1 MYIIA
6 GLGNPGRK
14 YTHTRHNAGFDV
26 IDRLAE
32 KYHIKIVKKN
42 FQAYCG
48 RGDIQGQEVLLMKPR
63 TFMNRSGESI
73 LEAVQYH
80 KIEASAQ
87 LVVIFDDISLEPGR
101 IRVRKKG
108 SAGGHNGIKDI
119 ISHIG
124 TQEFTRVKI
133 GVGEKPEGSDLA
145 EHVLGRMPKEEYK
158 LVQAASQ
165 DAVAAVEL
173 ILQGKTD
180 QAMNDYNE
188 RKRERG

>member
-32 KYHIKIVKKN
+32 KYNIKVVKKN

-48 RGDIQGQEVLLMKPR
+48 RGNIEGQEVLLMKPR

-80 KIEASAQ
+80 NI
-87 LVVIFDDISLEPGR
+87 
-101 IRVRKKG
+101 
-108 SAGGHNGIKDI
+108 
-119 ISHIG
+119 
-124 TQEFTRVKI
+124 
-133 GVGEKPEGSDLA
+133 
-145 EHVLGRMPKEEYK
+145 
-158 LVQAASQ
+158 
-165 DAVAAVEL
+165 
-173 ILQGKTD
+173 
-180 QAMNDYNE
+180 
-188 RKRERG
+188 